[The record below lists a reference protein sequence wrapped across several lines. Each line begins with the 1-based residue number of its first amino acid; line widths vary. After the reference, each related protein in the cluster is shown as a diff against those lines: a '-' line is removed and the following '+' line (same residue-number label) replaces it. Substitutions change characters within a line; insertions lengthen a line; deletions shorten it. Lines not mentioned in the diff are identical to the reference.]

1 MPDYSNLP
9 SLTVIVAA
17 YNEQDFIE
25 QKIQNTLSLDYPKD
39 KIEYI
44 FVTDG
49 SSDDTPNIVAKHPEI
64 KLLHSPERKGKIAAM
79 HRTMHE
85 VTTEVVVF
93 TDANTF
99 LNKQQTDTTDF
110 PFQELYCQCPTTA
123 YLYNPALH
131 LPKLK
136 TGIP

>member
-1 MPDYSNLP
+1 MKSAFWVSLFLIFYTYLGYGIVLFFMIKIKRIFKGKPVLPSYDNLP
-9 SLTVIVAA
+9 SLTIIVAA

-25 QKIQNTLSLDYPKD
+25 QKIKNTLSLEYPSD

-49 SSDDTPNIVAKHPEI
+49 SSDSTPEIVSRYPQI

-85 VTTEVVVF
+85 VSTDIVVF

-99 LNKQQTDTTDF
+99 
-110 PFQELYCQCPTTA
+110 
-123 YLYNPALH
+123 
-131 LPKLK
+131 
-136 TGIP
+136 